1 MALKNIFD
9 MVKAD
14 KYTQDGRDELIKAQE
29 VETEDVKYEIGQISQ
44 KTGLQKTA
52 NGWVKPRSGKAP
64 GAKTGEGKTS
74 VPEKGSKEDV
84 KQRMKAYVDAMNK
97 KNGEFAG
104 RSKKLAKSMEEVYG
118 KPYEPKAKAESKPA
132 EKKRPKA
139 ISWKRENLPEMRE
152 KEQFIKSDEA
162 DNFYHQWGLDKTKE
176 YKDSDGRTVKQYEN
190 DDGDIYRVTFG
201 GPKFMGSDYE
211 PVEKQVGKKTRDAAP
226 RVLTGDT
233 KIKVR
238 K

>member
-29 VETEDVKYEIGQISQ
+29 AETEDVKYEIGQISQ

-104 RSKKLAKSMEEVYG
+104 RSKKLQKSMEKVYG
-118 KPYEPKAKAESKPA
+118 KPYEPKAKTESKPA

-152 KEQFIKSDEA
+152 NEEFITSKQA
-162 DNFYHQWGLDKTKE
+162 DNFYHQYGLDKTNEYKDRKGWTVKE
-176 YKDSDGRTVKQYEN
+176 YKNDAGDTYEAKYDGEKFVGSTYN
-190 DDGDIYRVTFG
+190 
-201 GPKFMGSDYE
+201 PKGSE
-211 PVEKQVGKKTRDAAP
+211 DAAP